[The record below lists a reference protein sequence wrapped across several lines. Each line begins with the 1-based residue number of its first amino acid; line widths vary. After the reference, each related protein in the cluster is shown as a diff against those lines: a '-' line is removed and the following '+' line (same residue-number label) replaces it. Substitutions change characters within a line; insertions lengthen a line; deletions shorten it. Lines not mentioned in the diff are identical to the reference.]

1 MMAPELIAADA
12 REGGVQTR
20 PLAGRE
26 MPARA
31 CAAFPGGANG
41 EFGIPPGLV
50 RVAARG
56 QGARVWDTEGR
67 EYFDFTM
74 AWGSALTGHAHPRV
88 VEAIGRAANDGLN
101 FAAVN
106 RRSVELAERL
116 IAQCPCLEKLRFV
129 ASGTEATFM
138 CLRIARAY
146 TGRRKVVKFEGA
158 YHGQHPVG
166 VTSMVRSGRVPL
178 PAADGS
184 GAGAPWVEDDVLVAP
199 FNDLLRTEST
209 LREHRDDIAAVIVE
223 PIHRCLVPQ
232 PGFLEGLRRITRE
245 LNLVLVFDEVVTG
258 FRLAPGGA
266 QEYYG
271 VVPDLAAYGKAL
283 SSGISLG
290 AYGGQSDLMECVSE
304 AHLGEDQY
312 VWSASTTGGNPVS
325 CAAALAT
332 LDVLGQPGTYEQL
345 HDLGRRFR
353 SLLRQVLDDTSVAG
367 TILGDGPLAQVAFS
381 DEPVI
386 DQASWLRSDRRR
398 GAAVML
404 ELFQRGI
411 FLNPMSTKLYLSL
424 AHDESVLQTF
434 MQRFVTALNKSRQSP
449 TV

>member
-1 MMAPELIAADA
+1 MIAPAANPPVVRDRDEPASAPSGDLA
-12 REGGVQTR
+12 R
-20 PLAGRE
+20 
-26 MPARA
+26 RA

-41 EFGIPPGLV
+41 EFGLPPELV
-50 RVAARG
+50 RVVARG
-56 QGARVWDTEGR
+56 HGARVWDTDGR

-74 AWGSALTGHAHPRV
+74 AWGSALTGHSHPRV
-88 VEAIGRAANDGLN
+88 VEAVGKALHEGLN
-101 FAAVN
+101 FAAVH
-106 RRSVELAERL
+106 RRSVELAERV
-116 IAQCPCLEKLRFV
+116 IDQCPCVEKVRFV

-158 YHGQHPVG
+158 YHGQHPIG
-166 VTSMVRSGRVPL
+166 VTSMVRSGQVPL
-178 PAADGS
+178 PRADSS

-199 FNDLLRTEST
+199 FNDLTRTEAI
-209 LREHRDDIAAVIVE
+209 LRAHHEDIAVVIVE

-232 PGFLEGLRRITRE
+232 PGFLEGLRQLTRD
-245 LNLVLVFDEVVTG
+245 LNMVLVFDEVVTG

-271 VVPDLAAYGKAL
+271 VAPDLAAYGKAL
-283 SSGISLG
+283 ASGLSLG
-290 AYGGQSDLMECVSE
+290 AYGGTAALMECVAE
-304 AHLGEDQY
+304 RHLGEDQY

-332 LDVLGQPGTYEQL
+332 LEVLGRPGTYEQL
-345 HDLGRRFR
+345 HELGRRFR
-353 SLLRQVLDDTSVAG
+353 SLMRQVLEDTGVAG

-381 DEPVI
+381 DEPVL
-386 DQASWLRSDRRR
+386 DQASWLRSDRKR

-404 ELFQRGI
+404 ELFQHGI

-434 MQRFVTALNKSRQSP
+434 MQRFVTALNKTGP
-449 TV
+449 TPRA

>member
-1 MMAPELIAADA
+1 MIATSDWPA
-12 REGGVQTR
+12 TCH
-20 PLAGRE
+20 GRE
-26 MPARA
+26 QPPANPAGDFSARA
-31 CAAFPGGANG
+31 LVTFPGGANG
-41 EFGIPPGLV
+41 EFGNPPELV
-50 RVAARG
+50 RVVARG
-56 QGARVWDTEGR
+56 QGARVWDTDGR

-74 AWGSALTGHAHPRV
+74 AWGSALTGHAHPKV
-88 VEAIGRAANDGLN
+88 VEAIGLALGEGLN

-116 IAQCPCLEKLRFV
+116 IAQCPCVEQVRFV

-138 CLRIARAY
+138 CLRIARAC
-146 TGRRKVVKFEGA
+146 TGRRKVLKFEGA
-158 YHGQHPVG
+158 YHGQHPIG

-178 PAADGS
+178 PRADGS
-184 GAGAPWVEDDVLVAP
+184 GAGAPWVEDEVLVAP
-199 FNDLLRTEST
+199 FNDLAATEAILRGHHAD
-209 LREHRDDIAAVIVE
+209 LAAVIVE

-232 PGFLEGLRRITRE
+232 PGFLEGLRQLTRE
-245 LNLVLVFDEVVTG
+245 LDIVLVFDEVVTG

-283 SSGISLG
+283 ASGMSLG
-290 AYGGQSDLMECVSE
+290 AYGGRADLMECVAE
-304 AHLGEDQY
+304 RHLGGDHY

-332 LDVLGQPGTYEQL
+332 LDVLARPGTYELL
-345 HDLGRRFR
+345 HESGRRFR
-353 SLLRQVLDDTSVAG
+353 SLMRQVLDDTGVPG

-381 DEPVI
+381 AEPVT
-386 DQASWLRSDRRR
+386 DQAGWLRSDRQR

-404 ELFQRGI
+404 ELFRHGI

-424 AHDESVLQTF
+424 AHDEPVLHEF
-434 MQRFVTALNKSRQSP
+434 MQRFVTALNNTRP
-449 TV
+449 TA

>member
-1 MMAPELIAADA
+1 MMTTATSSPRAAAKVEPADSYA
-12 REGGVQTR
+12 
-20 PLAGRE
+20 
-26 MPARA
+26 ARA
-31 CAAFPGGANG
+31 CDAFPGGANG
-41 EFGIPPGLV
+41 EFGIPSEFV

-56 QGARVWDTEGR
+56 QGARVWDTDGR

-74 AWGSALTGHAHPRV
+74 AWGSALTGHAHPKV
-88 VEAIGRAANDGLN
+88 VEAVGRALNEGLN

-106 RRSVELAERL
+106 QRSVELAERI
-116 IAQCPCLEKLRFV
+116 IAQCPCVEKVRFV

-146 TGRRKVVKFEGA
+146 TGRRKVLKFEGA

-178 PAADGS
+178 PQADGS
-184 GAGAPWVEDDVLVAP
+184 GSGAPWVEEDVLVAP
-199 FNDLLRTEST
+199 FNDLARTEAI

-223 PIHRCLVPQ
+223 PIHRCLIPQ
-232 PGFLEGLRRITRE
+232 AGFLEGLRRVTRE

-266 QEYYG
+266 QEYYN

-283 SSGISLG
+283 ASGLSLG
-290 AYGGQSDLMECVSE
+290 AYGGNEDLMECVAE
-304 AHLGEDQY
+304 RHLGEAHY

-332 LDVLGQPGTYEQL
+332 LDILAQPRTYESL
-345 HDLGRRFR
+345 HALGRRFR
-353 SLLRQVLDDTSVAG
+353 SLLSQVLVDTEVAG
-367 TILGDGPLAQVAFS
+367 SILGDGPLAQVAFS
-381 DEPVI
+381 AEPVV
-386 DQASWLRSDRRR
+386 DQAGWLRSDRAR

-404 ELFQRGI
+404 ELFRHGI

-434 MQRFVTALNKSRQSP
+434 MQRFLTALTKTQP
-449 TV
+449 TAIRE

>member
-1 MMAPELIAADA
+1 MMAQVQNVSGTG
-12 REGGVQTR
+12 EGDEAVR
-20 PLAGRE
+20 PPPGDGAS
-26 MPARA
+26 RA
-31 CAAFPGGANG
+31 SAAFPGGANG
-41 EFGIPPGLV
+41 EFGIPPEFV
-50 RVAARG
+50 RVVARG
-56 QGARVWDTEGR
+56 NGARVWDTDGQ

-74 AWGSALTGHAHPRV
+74 AWGSALTGHSHPRV
-88 VEAIGRAANDGLN
+88 VEAISKALNHGLN

-116 IAQCPCLEKLRFV
+116 IHQCPCVEKVRFV

-158 YHGQHPVG
+158 YHGQHPIG
-166 VTSMVRSGRVPL
+166 VTSMVRSGKVPL
-178 PAADGS
+178 PRADGS
-184 GAGAPWVEDDVLVAP
+184 GAGAPWVEDYVLVAP
-199 FNDLLRTEST
+199 FNDLVITEKI
-209 LREHRDDIAAVIVE
+209 LRENHHAIAAVIVE

-232 PGFLEGLRRITRE
+232 PGFLEGLRRLTRE

-283 SSGISLG
+283 ASGLSLG
-290 AYGGQSDLMECVSE
+290 AFGGNADLMECVAE
-304 AHLGEDQY
+304 RHLGEDQY
-312 VWSASTTGGNPVS
+312 VWSASTTGGNPIA

-332 LDVLGQPGTYEQL
+332 LDVFGQPGTYDRL
-345 HDLGRRFR
+345 HELGRRFR
-353 SLLRQVLDDTSVAG
+353 SLLRQVLDDTGVTG

-386 DQASWLRSDRRR
+386 DQASWLRSDRQR

-404 ELFQRGI
+404 ELFKHGI

-424 AHDESVLQTF
+424 AHDESLLQTF
-434 MQRFVTALNKSRQSP
+434 MQRFVTALNKTSPSP
-449 TV
+449 TA

>member
-1 MMAPELIAADA
+1 MIAPAANPPVVRNLDEPASAESGDLA
-12 REGGVQTR
+12 R
-20 PLAGRE
+20 
-26 MPARA
+26 RA

-41 EFGIPPGLV
+41 EFGIPPELV
-50 RVAARG
+50 RVVARG
-56 QGARVWDTEGR
+56 NGARVWDTDGL
-67 EYFDFTM
+67 EYLDFTM
-74 AWGSALTGHAHPRV
+74 AWGSALTGHSHPRV
-88 VEAIGRAANDGLN
+88 VEAVGKALHEGLN

-116 IAQCPCLEKLRFV
+116 IDQCPCVEKVRFV

-146 TGRRKVVKFEGA
+146 TGRRKLVKFEGA

-166 VTSMVRSGRVPL
+166 VTSMVRSGKVPL
-178 PAADGS
+178 PRADGS
-184 GAGAPWVEDDVLVAP
+184 GSGAPWVEDDVLVAP
-199 FNDLLRTEST
+199 FNDLARTEAI
-209 LREHRDDIAAVIVE
+209 LRAHHEDVAAVIVE

-232 PGFLEGLRRITRE
+232 PGFLEGLRQLTRE

-271 VVPDLAAYGKAL
+271 VEPDLAAYGKAL
-283 SSGISLG
+283 ASGLSLG
-290 AYGGQSDLMECVSE
+290 AYGGKADLMECVAE
-304 AHLGEDQY
+304 RHLGEEQY
-312 VWSASTTGGNPVS
+312 VWSASTTGGNPAS

-332 LDVLGQPGTYEQL
+332 LEVLGRPGIYAQL
-345 HDLGRRFR
+345 HEQGRRFR
-353 SLLRQVLDDTSVAG
+353 SLMRQVLDDTGVAG

-386 DQASWLRSDRRR
+386 DQASWLRSDRKR

-404 ELFQRGI
+404 ELFKLGI

-424 AHDESVLQTF
+424 AHDESVLQVF
-434 MQRFVTALNKSRQSP
+434 MQRFVTALSKTRPMPQA
-449 TV
+449 